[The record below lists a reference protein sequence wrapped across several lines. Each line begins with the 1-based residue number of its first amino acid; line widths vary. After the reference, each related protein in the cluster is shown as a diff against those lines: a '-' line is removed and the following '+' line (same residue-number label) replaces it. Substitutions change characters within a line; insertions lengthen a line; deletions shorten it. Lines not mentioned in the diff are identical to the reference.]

1 MRIAMGSDHIGLG
14 LKNEIAQTLQN
25 QGHEVIDV
33 GPYTTERA
41 DYPIYGAAATRKV
54 TEGKADRAIVIC
66 GSGVGISIAANK
78 VPGAR
83 CVLCSEPYSAKMSR
97 AHNNTNVLAMGA
109 RVVGADLA
117 QMIVEEWLA
126 GEYEGG
132 RHERRVQQ
140 LAALDSG
147 EKQS

>member
-14 LKNEIAQTLQN
+14 LKNQIAEALHE
-25 QGHEVIDV
+25 QGHQVIDV
-33 GPYTTERA
+33 GPYTAERA
-41 DYPIYGAAATRKV
+41 DYPIYGAAAAQKV
-54 TEGKADRAIVIC
+54 VAGQADRAIVIC

-109 RVVGADLA
+109 RVVGVDLA
-117 QMIVEEWLA
+117 QMIVAEWLA
-126 GEYEGG
+126 GDYEGG

-140 LAALDSG
+140 LAALDAGDKLS
-147 EKQS
+147 